1 MAQLG
6 VAEAARALG
15 SSRSAVRKAIVR
27 GRLAA
32 ALVVDE
38 WGQSVYRVDETEI
51 ERYRAEH
58 RKPRRALP

>member
-1 MAQLG
+1 MGQLG

-15 SSRSAVRKAIVR
+15 SSRSAIRKAIVR

-38 WGQSVYRVDETEI
+38 WGQTVYRVEETEI
-51 ERYRAEH
+51 ERYRAES
-58 RKPRRALP
+58 RKPRRTAP